1 MPSEHP
7 FDQHLKQSFDG
18 FEPDVQPDWTGF
30 ERDLNRQAPQAP
42 AHVHAGRGTG
52 RLAVAAAVVAGGVM
66 MWVAKPMVEEWR
78 ASSEAEVSSILE
90 EQAQADAFA
99 AAWEEFTKDLNG
111 FEQDL
116 LNAEG
121 EAALAAAQSP
131 EGPGMPAAN
140 QDLSPEESL
149 GLAVTSKNVGQDKG
163 GLNASE
169 DAMGSG
175 PAESEERLL
184 AVLPFESSVKE
195 ACEGVEVAFE
205 LSGIDRTMSFLWNFG
220 DGAFSSDPS
229 PSHVFT
235 RPGTYDITLSVRPPS
250 DGMIRTRTIQNMITV
265 LPKPEADFAWAFPAA
280 VEGDKVRVSLMDQTP
295 NATSAQWVVDGESTT
310 SNWVQLDVPGV
321 YPINLV
327 ASNQYGCLD
336 DARREVQV
344 GNRHGLLA
352 QARFSPD
359 GDGRY
364 DTFLPHSLLEL
375 QEPWAMV
382 VVDADGQEVH
392 RCSDAGQPWDGSLPD
407 GSMASNRSLYQ
418 WTVRCVSPDGEIR
431 LFTDRVRVER

>member
-1 MPSEHP
+1 LSI
-7 FDQHLKQSFDG
+7 
-18 FEPDVQPDWTGF
+18 
-30 ERDLNRQAPQAP
+30 
-42 AHVHAGRGTG
+42 
-52 RLAVAAAVVAGGVM
+52 
-66 MWVAKPMVEEWR
+66 
-78 ASSEAEVSSILE
+78 AED
-90 EQAQADAFA
+90 QAQADAFA
-99 AAWEEFTKDLNG
+99 AAWEEFTKELNG

-116 LNAEG
+116 LHAEG
-121 EAALAAAQSP
+121 EAALAAAQSL
-131 EGPGMPAAN
+131 ERTVMPAAKE
-140 QDLSPEESL
+140 DVLPEESF
-149 GLAVTSKNVGQDKG
+149 GLAVASENMGSNDG
-163 GLNASE
+163 DLNAT
-169 DAMGSG
+169 DGLMGRGS
-175 PAESEERLL
+175 AATEERLL
-184 AVLPFESSVKE
+184 AVLPFESSLKE

-280 VEGDKVRVSLMDQTP
+280 VEGDKVRVNLMDQTP
-295 NATSAQWVVDGESTT
+295 DATSTQWVVDGESTT

-364 DTFLPHSLLEL
+364 DTFLPYSLLEL
-375 QEPWAMV
+375 QEPWSMV

-392 RCSDAGQPWDGSLPD
+392 RCSDADQPWDGSLPD
-407 GSMASNRSLYQ
+407 GSVAANRSLYQ
-418 WTVRCVSPDGEIR
+418 WTVRCVSADGEIR
-431 LFTDRVRVER
+431 LFTDRLRVER

>member
-30 ERDLNRQAPQAP
+30 ERELNTQPPQAP
-42 AHVHAGRGTG
+42 SDVHAARGAG
-52 RLAVAAAVVAGGVM
+52 RLAVAAAVVAGGVI
-66 MWVAKPMVEEWR
+66 MWVGKPMVEDWIV
-78 ASSEAEVSSILE
+78 SSETAALSIAED
-90 EQAQADAFA
+90 QAQADAFA
-99 AAWEEFTKDLNG
+99 AAWEEFTKELSG

-116 LNAEG
+116 LHAEG
-121 EAALAAAQSP
+121 EAALAAAQSL
-131 EGPGMPAAN
+131 ERTTMPAAN
-140 QDLSPEESL
+140 EDVSPEESH

-163 GLNASE
+163 SLNAT
-169 DAMGSG
+169 DGLIGRG
-175 PAESEERLL
+175 PAETKERLL
-184 AVLPFESSVKE
+184 DVLPFESSLKE

-220 DGAFSSDPS
+220 DGTFSSDPS

-280 VEGDKVRVSLMDQTP
+280 VEGNKVRVNLMDQTP
-295 NATSAQWVVDGESTT
+295 NATSVQWVVDGESTT

-364 DTFLPHSLLEL
+364 DTFLPHGLLEL

-392 RCSDAGQPWDGSLPD
+392 RCSDADQPWDGSLPD
-407 GSMASNRSLYQ
+407 GSVAANRSLYQ

>member
-7 FDQHLKQSFDG
+7 FDHHLKQSFDR

-30 ERDLNRQAPQAP
+30 ERELNTQAPQAP
-42 AHVHAGRGTG
+42 SDVHAARGAG
-52 RLAVAAAVVAGGVM
+52 RLAVAAAVVAGGVI
-66 MWVAKPMVEEWR
+66 MWVGKPMVEDWID
-78 ASSEAEVSSILE
+78 SSETAALSIAE

-99 AAWEEFTKDLNG
+99 AAWEEFTKELNG

-116 LNAEG
+116 LHAEG
-121 EAALAAAQSP
+121 EAALAAAQSL
-131 EGPGMPAAN
+131 ERTAMPTVKE
-140 QDLSPEESL
+140 DVLPEESF
-149 GLAVTSKNVGQDKG
+149 GLAVASENMGSNDG
-163 GLNASE
+163 DLNAT
-169 DAMGSG
+169 DGLMGRGS
-175 PAESEERLL
+175 AAREERLL
-184 AVLPFESSVKE
+184 AVLPFESSLKE

-280 VEGDKVRVSLMDQTP
+280 VEGDKVRVNLMDQTP
-295 NATSAQWVVDGESTT
+295 DATSTQWVVDGESTT

-375 QEPWAMV
+375 QEPWSMV

-392 RCSDAGQPWDGSLPD
+392 RCSDADQPWDGGLPD
-407 GSMASNRSLYQ
+407 GSVAANRSLYQ
-418 WTVRCVSPDGEIR
+418 WTVRCVSADGEIR
-431 LFTDRVRVER
+431 LFTDRLRVER

>member
-1 MPSEHP
+1 MPTVKEDVLP
-7 FDQHLKQSFDG
+7 EESFG
-18 FEPDVQPDWTGF
+18 
-30 ERDLNRQAPQAP
+30 
-42 AHVHAGRGTG
+42 
-52 RLAVAAAVVAGGVM
+52 LAVA
-66 MWVAKPMVEEWR
+66 
-78 ASSEAEVSSILE
+78 SENMGSNEG
-90 EQAQADAFA
+90 
-99 AAWEEFTKDLNG
+99 DLNATDG
-111 FEQDL
+111 L
-116 LNAEG
+116 MG
-121 EAALAAAQSP
+121 RGSAAR
-131 EGPGMPAAN
+131 
-140 QDLSPEESL
+140 
-149 GLAVTSKNVGQDKG
+149 
-163 GLNASE
+163 
-169 DAMGSG
+169 
-175 PAESEERLL
+175 EERLL
-184 AVLPFESSVKE
+184 AVLPFESSLKE

-229 PSHVFT
+229 PSHIFT

-280 VEGDKVRVSLMDQTP
+280 VEGDKVRVNLMDQTP
-295 NATSAQWVVDGESTT
+295 DATSTQWVVDGESTA

-364 DTFLPHSLLEL
+364 DTFLPHSLLDL
-375 QEPWAMV
+375 QEPWSMV

-392 RCSDAGQPWDGSLPD
+392 RCSDADQPWDGGLPD
-407 GSMASNRSLYQ
+407 GSVAANRSLYQ
-418 WTVRCVSPDGEIR
+418 WTVRCVSADGEIR
-431 LFTDRVRVER
+431 LFTDRLRVER